1 MIEPMDHEAV
11 TAFATLPRVASLA
24 KAREDSIQIF
34 ADAQNVAIP
43 RPVVVDHSEPLP
55 ARTTE
60 IIGRSHAAT
69 DPMYMARL
77 HDVLVT
83 GHRNLFT
90 LDGQFLMD
98 LWNQAGLH
106 AQAPGLV
113 AKPQGGLVMPL
124 GATTPE
130 LVDETAGML
139 FFNASSGDNHSHWL
153 LQTLPQLRYF
163 ELAGVKPQK
172 LVVQPNIRP
181 YQREMLKA
189 LGYGEKSLLVRR
201 PDQPIIFRELYVG
214 YVDGGLVPDATI
226 FDRLAGLGSRQT
238 TPGPELIYVSR
249 MDARSIRRLLNEEQL
264 IARLRQMGFAIVT
277 PGAESM
283 ADEIEL
289 FRNAR
294 VVAGPLGAGLYNTL
308 FTREG
313 ATVLALSD
321 PNYVMTW
328 LQQVASLRNHTYG
341 WLFGVSFE
349 SFEPVYEGTHS
360 NWIVDVDRVCAEI
373 ERFV

>member
-1 MIEPMDHEAV
+1 MIEPMDHAAV
-11 TAFATLPRVASLA
+11 TALATLPRVPSLA

-34 ADAQNVAIP
+34 ADAQDVPIP
-43 RPVVVDHSEPLP
+43 KPLLVDHSEALP
-55 ARTTE
+55 PRTID
-60 IIGRSHAAT
+60 IIGRTFSAT

-106 AQAPGLV
+106 TRAPGLAPS
-113 AKPQGGLVMPL
+113 AKDGFVMPL

-139 FFNASSGDNHSHWL
+139 FFNSSSGDNHSHWL

-181 YQREMLKA
+181 YQRDMLKA
-189 LGYGEKSLLVRR
+189 LGYGEKALLLRR

-226 FDRLAGLGSRQT
+226 FDRLSDQIGRAAK
-238 TPGPELIYVSR
+238 PGPELVYVSR
-249 MDARSIRRLLNEEQL
+249 MDARTIRRLLNEELL
-264 IARLRQMGFAIVT
+264 ILRLRQMGFAIVT
-277 PGAESM
+277 PGAVAM
-283 ADEIEL
+283 AGEIDL

-294 VVAGPLGAGLYNTL
+294 VVVGPLGAGLYNTL

-321 PNYVMTW
+321 PNYAMTW
-328 LQQVASLRNHTYG
+328 LPQVAALRRHAYG

-349 SFEPVYEGTHS
+349 SPEPVYGGTHN
-360 NWIVDVDRVCAEI
+360 NWIVDIDRVCTEI
-373 ERFV
+373 EKAI